1 MTMVTQGFQGYYAET
16 RSYDATAAF
25 WRSLGFENVFETGH
39 GSGQWRHPS
48 GGPYVFV
55 NEQHDTELE
64 DHPILSVADAAAFD
78 PLRPLDVAKPFTAEH
93 WGVAEALIRDPD
105 GRVISLQA
113 PLQPGV
119 EEPDAAVEDEPT
131 TPEFGGHLAGA
142 VFWGADL
149 TGATFR
155 DVDLTG
161 TSISHAR
168 LVDVEIDA
176 SIGRL
181 VVNGVDVTDYVN
193 ERDPWFPLRSMIE
206 PTEPA
211 GVRVAWSAL
220 EQAWS
225 DTISIASGYPDAD
238 LHLSVDG
245 EWSFVDTLRH
255 LVFAI
260 DKWYTVPVAGGS
272 FHPLG
277 LPNSGSIDF
286 PWPGIDRGLQPSV
299 ADALAAYRGRVEAV
313 RANVESVTIGDLGRR
328 VDVLEN
334 GEHSVQD
341 CLWTI
346 FEELFWHNRY
356 ARRDLERL
364 TPAG

>member
-1 MTMVTQGFQGYYAET
+1 MTIEGLQGFYVET

-39 GSGQWRHPS
+39 GSGQWCHPS

-55 NEQHDTELE
+55 NEQHDTEL
-64 DHPILSVADAAAFD
+64 DTYPILRAADASALD
-78 PLRPLDVAKPFTAEH
+78 PSGPFDVAKPFTVEH
-93 WGVAEALIRDPD
+93 WGVSEALIRDPD
-105 GRVISLQA
+105 GRIVSLQA
-113 PLQPGV
+113 PLPSDS
-119 EEPDAAVEDEPT
+119 EEPDVVSGDAPAR
-131 TPEFGGHLAGA
+131 PEFGGALAGA

-161 TSISHAR
+161 ASISHAR
-168 LVDVEIDA
+168 FVDVDIDA

-206 PTEPA
+206 PTDPA
-211 GVRVAWSAL
+211 GACTAWSAL
-220 EQAWS
+220 ERAWS
-225 DTISIASGYPDAD
+225 ETLSLAQTCTDDD
-238 LHLSVDG
+238 LHRSVGG
-245 EWSFVDTLRH
+245 EWSLVETLRH

-260 DKWYTVPVAGGS
+260 DKWFTVPIAGAP
-272 FHPLG
+272 FDPMG
-277 LPNSGSIDF
+277 LPNSGSADF
-286 PWPGIDRGLQPSV
+286 PWPGINRAARPAV
-299 ADALAAYRGRVEAV
+299 AEAVAAFRGRVDAV
-313 RANVESVTIGDLGRR
+313 RDYLASVTPDDMARR

-334 GEHSVQD
+334 GEHSVRD
-341 CLWTI
+341 CLWTV
-346 FEELFWHNRY
+346 FEESFWHNRY

-364 TPAG
+364 TPPD

>member
-1 MTMVTQGFQGYYAET
+1 MTTEGFQGQYFET

-25 WRSLGFENVFETGH
+25 WQALGFENVFETDH

-64 DHPILSVADAAAFD
+64 THPILRVADASAIDLAGTF
-78 PLRPLDVAKPFTAEH
+78 DVARPFTPEH
-93 WGVAEALIRDPD
+93 WGVVEALVRDPD
-105 GRVISLQA
+105 GRVVSLQA
-113 PLQPGV
+113 PLPPEVG
-119 EEPDAAVEDEPT
+119 EAEAATDDEPAS
-131 TPEFGGHLAGA
+131 PEFGGDLAGA

-155 DVDLTG
+155 DVDLSG
-161 TSISHAR
+161 ASISHAR
-168 LVDVEIDA
+168 FVDVDIDA

-193 ERDPWFPLRSMIE
+193 ERDPWFPLRSLIE
-206 PTEPA
+206 PTDPS
-211 GVRVAWSAL
+211 GVRAAWSAL

-225 DTISIASGYPDAD
+225 ETCALASGHPDAD
-238 LHLSVDG
+238 LHRSVDG

-255 LVFAI
+255 LVFAV
-260 DKWYTVPVAGGS
+260 DKWFTVPITVGS
-272 FHPLG
+272 FEPIG

-286 PWPGIDRGLQPSV
+286 PWPGIDRTARPDV
-299 ADALAAYRGRVEAV
+299 AEALAAFRNRVGAV
-313 RANVESVTIGDLGRR
+313 RGYVDTVTLQELGLR

-334 GEHSVQD
+334 GEHSVQE

-346 FEELFWHNRY
+346 FEESFWHNRY

-364 TPAG
+364 ASAG